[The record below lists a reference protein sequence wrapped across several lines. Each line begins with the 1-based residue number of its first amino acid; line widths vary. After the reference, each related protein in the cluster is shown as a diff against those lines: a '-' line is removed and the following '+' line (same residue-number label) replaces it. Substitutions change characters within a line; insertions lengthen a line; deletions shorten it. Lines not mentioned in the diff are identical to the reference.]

1 MAEEYTLVLSPRAKK
16 DVYDILRYIRSV
28 SSLEA
33 AVKVD
38 QLINQ
43 GLSQI
48 AIMPT
53 RRTVYLEKDGIEFRS
68 YEAQK
73 RYRIV
78 YTIEEDDLKVAVVRV
93 AHVKIN
99 KTTILTSLEEE

>member
-1 MAEEYTLVLSPRAKK
+1 MAEQYEIALSPRAKRG
-16 DVYDILRYIRSV
+16 VYDILRYIRSV
-28 SSLEA
+28 STLEA

-53 RRTVYLEKDGIEFRS
+53 RRAVYLEKDGIEFRS

-73 RYRIV
+73 RYRII
-78 YTIEEDDLKVAVVRV
+78 YTIEENDLKVAVVRI
-93 AHVKIN
+93 AHIKVN
-99 KTTILTSLEEE
+99 KATILTSIEEE